1 MRFSLWAWLFWA
13 VPIYLAMEVGAF
25 LIVGLAFKKS
35 IGELITPF
43 LAFAVPALIF
53 FPLVW
58 WLRILEKQGT
68 SPKRLARG
76 WVSSTALFLI
86 AAMAA
91 TFYSA
96 FTFASWTQTGPW
108 SSSQLRV
115 CFAFQACTSAC
126 IAGRLKSSPR
136 EQQQGKR
143 ITKITNDAS
152 RASDRQLGT

>member
-25 LIVGLAFKKS
+25 LIIGLAFKKS

-91 TFYSA
+91 TFYSGIHLRLMDSNGA
-96 FTFASWTQTGPW
+96 MVVFAVAS
-108 SSSQLRV
+108 L
-115 CFAFQACTSAC
+115 FC
-126 IAGRLKSSPR
+126 IPSLYFGMYRRTLEVISTRAAAGKADH
-136 EQQQGKR
+136 KDY
-143 ITKITNDAS
+143 K
-152 RASDRQLGT
+152 